1 MAVNPDPRYAEYFRL
16 FAGEKFFE
24 AHEVLEALWRETKG
38 KDRDFYQGLIQ
49 LAASLVHFQRGN
61 SAGAKELFC
70 TASHYLEPYLPD
82 YQGVDVREIL
92 KDFRDFLGVW
102 SQHLNDPSF
111 VQNRLPKIALHKI

>member
-38 KDRDFYQGLIQ
+38 ETRDFYQGLIQ
-49 LAASLVHFQRGN
+49 LAAALVHFQRGN
-61 SAGAKELFC
+61 LTGAQELFR
-70 TASHYLEPYLPD
+70 TASQYLKPYLPD
-82 YQGVDVREIL
+82 YQGVALREIL

-102 SQHLNDPSF
+102 SQHLDDPPF
-111 VQNRLPKIALHKI
+111 VKNRLPKVILNKI